1 MAIRKLVKY
10 DLTHSYNRPDTKKI
24 QLPVPAV
31 SKREAE
37 KMGMYLEYELF
48 LTAMRMHTIC
58 QDDIGER
65 HPTMTP
71 LSINTA
77 YMYISNKKPRVTTLN
92 QHNYKYFITK
102 LKFES

>member
-1 MAIRKLVKY
+1 
-10 DLTHSYNRPDTKKI
+10 
-24 QLPVPAV
+24 
-31 SKREAE
+31 
-37 KMGMYLEYELF
+37 MYRYIEYELF

-65 HPTMTP
+65 HPPMIP

-77 YMYISNKKPRVTTLN
+77 YMYISNKKPQVTTLN

-102 LKFES
+102 LMLES